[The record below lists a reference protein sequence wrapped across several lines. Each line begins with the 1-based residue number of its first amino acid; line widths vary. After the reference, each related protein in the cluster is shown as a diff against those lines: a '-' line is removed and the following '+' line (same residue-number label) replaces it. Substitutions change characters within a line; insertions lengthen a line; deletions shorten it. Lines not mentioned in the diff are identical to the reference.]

1 MTTVSLGRS
10 MPNRWRAH
18 AALGTAAA
26 AMVGVATVV
35 VGAQL
40 IGVTPPYC
48 PGHTSACSPAR
59 IHSSHTA
66 LTRSSRTDPRCGIP
80 GRRPGRSPARTPAV
94 PSDPM
99 AILGIGLSEQGS
111 STRFSADIVSRRC
124 HPN

>member
-26 AMVGVATVV
+26 AMMGVATVV

-48 PGHTSACSPAR
+48 PGAYQCLQPGADPLVPYGPDPLVPYGPA
-59 IHSSHTA
+59 TWN
-66 LTRSSRTDPRCGIP
+66 P
-80 GRRPGRSPARTPAV
+80 
-94 PSDPM
+94 
-99 AILGIGLSEQGS
+99 
-111 STRFSADIVSRRC
+111 
-124 HPN
+124 

>member
-10 MPNRWRAH
+10 TPNRWRAH

-40 IGVTPPYC
+40 IGVTPPSAATYASTTASTR
-48 PGHTSACSPAR
+48 PPADPRRTARGHTSACSPAR

-66 LTRSSRTDPRCGIP
+66 VTRWSRTDPRRGAP
-80 GRRPGRSPARTPAV
+80 EPRAGRSAARTPAGCR
-94 PSDPM
+94 
-99 AILGIGLSEQGS
+99 L
-111 STRFSADIVSRRC
+111 TRWPYWASA
-124 HPN
+124 

>member
-40 IGVTPPYC
+40 IGVTPPKRCDLCTHDCIDEAARRYLAAL
-48 PGHTSACSPAR
+48 PG
-59 IHSSHTA
+59 
-66 LTRSSRTDPRCGIP
+66 GIP
-80 GRRPGRSPARTPAV
+80 VPAARRGSTP
-94 PSDPM
+94 P
-99 AILGIGLSEQGS
+99 I
-111 STRFSADIVSRRC
+111 RR
-124 HPN
+124 

>member
-40 IGVTPPYC
+40 IGVTPPSAATYAARLHRRGRPQIPRRTA

-59 IHSSHTA
+59 IHS
-66 LTRSSRTDPRCGIP
+66 PI
-80 GRRPGRSPARTPAV
+80 RP
-94 PSDPM
+94 
-99 AILGIGLSEQGS
+99 
-111 STRFSADIVSRRC
+111 
-124 HPN
+124 